1 MDTTIVETNRCFV
14 CGNRAALEVPLEG
27 LRAWQNGELIQV
39 ALPDLSAAQRE
50 LLISG
55 VHEHCW
61 EKISREDEEDDD
73 E

>member
-1 MDTTIVETNRCFV
+1 MDTAIVETNRCFI
-14 CGNRAALEVPLEG
+14 CGNRAVLEVPLEG

-39 ALPDLSAAQRE
+39 ALPEMPVGERE

-61 EKISREDEEDDD
+61 AQMVREDEEDDD